1 MGAQQL
7 ELFLYEPTEY
17 ERVLTE
23 VRANYT
29 RFEGA
34 RKGLYQRNTQ
44 MSKEVCQM
52 RSEVDELKGQINV
65 LMRIFQK

>member
-1 MGAQQL
+1 MSAQQL

-17 ERVLTE
+17 ERVLAE
-23 VRANYT
+23 VRANYV

-44 MSKEVCQM
+44 MSKEVTQM
-52 RSEVDELKGQINV
+52 RSEMDELKGQIQV